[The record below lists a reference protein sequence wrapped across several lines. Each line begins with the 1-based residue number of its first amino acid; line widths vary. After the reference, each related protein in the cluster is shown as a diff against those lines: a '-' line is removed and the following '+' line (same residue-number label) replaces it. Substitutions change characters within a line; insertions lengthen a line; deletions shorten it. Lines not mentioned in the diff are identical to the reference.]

1 MKTAVALSGG
11 ADSLA
16 SLLLLRD
23 LGHDIMPFHASL
35 TSQSDQEE
43 ETTEKLRHICL
54 NLGLSL
60 VMLDLTS
67 DFEQAVIEPF
77 VQSYLKGLTPNPCAS
92 CNQQIKF
99 GVMFHRVRSMGASF
113 MATGHYAGIFRD
125 KNGVSLC
132 RAKDRSKD
140 QSYFL
145 SLVPADTFL
154 HVIFPL
160 HQMSKAQTLEFLRQ
174 KNVTP
179 PVQAESNEICFI
191 KTDYR
196 DYLSNMIPDHSARST
211 GPIINRQGMELGR
224 HKGLWRYTQGQR
236 KGLGIAHEHP
246 LYVLGKDCSINA
258 LIVGSRK
265 ELLTETCVADLIN
278 LHTPAAQWPDKVFV
292 QTRYRQKAGE
302 ASVTIID
309 NRMHINFCQ
318 PRDIP
323 APGQVAA
330 VYSEHGRIMAAGI
343 IVDKE

>member
-23 LGHDIMPFHASL
+23 LGHDILPFHATL
-35 TSQSDQEE
+35 FPECGQDVKTRQE
-43 ETTEKLRHICL
+43 LQQICHK
-54 NLGLSL
+54 LGLSL
-60 VMLDLTS
+60 IIMDLVS
-67 DFEQAVIEPF
+67 DFEQSVIKPF
-77 VQSYLKGLTPNPCAS
+77 VQSYLQGLTPNPCAC
-92 CNQQIKF
+92 CNRQIKF
-99 GVMFHRVRSMGASF
+99 GLMFNRMKALGASF
-113 MATGHYAGIFRD
+113 LATGHYAGISRD
-125 KNGVSLC
+125 ENKVSLC

-145 SLVPADTFL
+145 SLVPLDTLL

-196 DYLSNMIPDHSARST
+196 DYLSSMIPDHSARST

-292 QTRYRQKAGE
+292 QTRYRQEAGQ
-302 ASVTIID
+302 ASVVI
-309 NRMHINFCQ
+309 RGSKMHVSFCQ
-318 PRDIP
+318 PMDTP

-330 VYSEHGRIMAAGI
+330 VYSEHGKILAAGI
-343 IVDKE
+343 IVE